1 MRHISFSEMKTWTEC
16 PYKHKLNYI
25 NRVRKF
31 VGNEFTAFGKAVHNL
46 CENAMLG
53 TIVES
58 EFEDFFDENFENEIL
73 SLADEEIDLKLV
85 EQMSIQARNLYPLI
99 IPGVQNTFGDYE
111 VVSTEEKLYEDI
123 SDFDKED
130 FKFKGFIDLVIKTS
144 DGKYHIIDWKTC
156 SWGWDAK
163 KRTDKILTY
172 QLTLY
177 KKYFCA
183 KHNIDPSKVETHF
196 ALLKRTAKKNNVEI
210 FRVTSGDRKTR
221 NASALLNKA
230 LHNICVGNFIKN
242 RSSCDRCEFR
252 KTKHCK

>member
-53 TIVES
+53 KIVES

-73 SLADEEIDLKLV
+73 SLAGEEIDLKLV
-85 EQMSIQARNLYPLI
+85 EQMSLQARNLYPLI

-163 KRTDKILTY
+163 RELIRY
-172 QLTLY
+172 
-177 KKYFCA
+177 
-183 KHNIDPSKVETHF
+183 
-196 ALLKRTAKKNNVEI
+196 
-210 FRVTSGDRKTR
+210 
-221 NASALLNKA
+221 
-230 LHNICVGNFIKN
+230 
-242 RSSCDRCEFR
+242 
-252 KTKHCK
+252 

>member
-53 TIVES
+53 KIVES

-183 KHNIDPSKVETHF
+183 KHNIDPNKVETHF

>member
-1 MRHISFSEMKTWTEC
+1 MRHISFSEMKIWPEC
-16 PYKHKLNYI
+16 PYKHKLIYI
-25 NRVRKF
+25 NKVRKF
-31 VGNEFTAFGKAVHNL
+31 IGNEFTAFGKAIHNL
-46 CENAMLG
+46 CENAMIG
-53 TIVES
+53 TLAES

-73 SLADEEIDLKLV
+73 SLGHEDINLKLV

-111 VVSTEEKLYEDI
+111 VISTEEKLYENI

-156 SWGWDAK
+156 SWGWDVK

-177 KKYFCA
+177 KKYFCE
-183 KHNIDPSKVETHF
+183 KHNIDPSNVETHF
-196 ALLKRTAKKNNVEI
+196 ALLKRTARKDNVEI
-210 FRVTSGDRKTR
+210 FRVTSGDRKTK
-221 NASALLNKA
+221 NATTTLNKA
-230 LHNICVGNFIKN
+230 LHNICAGNFIKN
-242 RSSCDRCEFR
+242 RSSCDKCEFR